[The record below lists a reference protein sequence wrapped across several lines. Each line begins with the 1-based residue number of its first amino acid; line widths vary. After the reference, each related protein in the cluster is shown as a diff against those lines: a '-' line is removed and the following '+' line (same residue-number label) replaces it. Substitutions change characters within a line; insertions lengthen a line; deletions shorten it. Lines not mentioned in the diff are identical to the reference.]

1 VKSGSIIALLAVS
14 LSACSLLHPTRPPNY
29 IAFFRY
35 DSAELTPAARLIV
48 DQAAAAAKAMPAT
61 KIEIAGYLDSATAP
75 PESRHLSEPRFKVVE
90 QALIADGLD
99 PRLLVRV
106 QLADSEAALPATGD
120 RRIEIWLIGK
130 GAEGPAYHAL

>member
-1 VKSGSIIALLAVS
+1 MRSVRAVAFFALALN
-14 LSACSLLHPTRPPNY
+14 ACSLLHPTRPPNY

-35 DSAELTPAARLIV
+35 DSAELTPTARQIV
-48 DQAAAAAKAMPAT
+48 DQAAAAAKSMPAT
-61 KIEIAGYLDSATAP
+61 KIEIAGYLDSAAAAP
-75 PESRHLSEPRFKVVE
+75 ENRRLSEPRFKVVE
-90 QALIADGLD
+90 QALIVDGID

-130 GAEGPAYHAL
+130 GVEGPAYHAL